1 MAQGSVPPRS
11 PAARASARQ
20 RNVSVSGA
28 ANSSEPS
35 FVKSSGSTGASQ
47 RSGYDSANWMG
58 MRMSVVPRCAF
69 TLPSEYS
76 TMEWMALCGC
86 TTTLMRS

>member
-1 MAQGSVPPRS
+1 M
-11 PAARASARQ
+11 
-20 RNVSVSGA
+20 SVSGA
-28 ANSSEPS
+28 ANSRVPS

-58 MRMSVVPRCAF
+58 MRMSVVPRWAF